1 VLEKENGQLITS
13 KVYLIGH
20 NGYLGSNLYSHLKA
34 LGLVIS
40 TIDTRNLDY
49 LKHRL
54 NHDDVV
60 IDCSRIRD
68 FSEECLKKD
77 VFFTSKLLRWVIE
90 NQARYF
96 RIGSTLELDSINRE
110 KSYVQWSRDRSKAI
124 QISGKQ
130 SQLFVLLVPNIYG
143 GKGSSSII
151 DTLCEEYRS
160 GKRLKLAEPE
170 NFVDFLSIQ
179 NFQSFVHRCALSQS
193 TPDSRFVIV
202 TSGLKYE
209 IGSIQN
215 YLYTKNPND
224 LNSKP
229 VEYPESYSKSL
240 VTDTIQVYMGLC

>member
-1 VLEKENGQLITS
+1 MLEKENGQVITS

-20 NGYLGSNLYSHLKA
+20 NGYLGSNLFSYLKA

-49 LKHRL
+49 LKYQL
-54 NHDDVV
+54 NQDDVV
-60 IDCSRIRD
+60 LDCSRIRD
-68 FSEECLKKD
+68 FSEESLKRD
-77 VFFTSKLLRWVIE
+77 NFFTSELLRWVIN

-96 RIGSTLELDSINRE
+96 RIGSTLEIDSISSENA
-110 KSYVQWSRDRSKAI
+110 YVQWSRDRSKAI

-151 DTLCEEYRS
+151 DMLCEQYRS
-160 GKRLKLAEPE
+160 GIRLNLAEPK
-170 NFVDFLSIQ
+170 NFSDFLSIQ
-179 NFQSFVHRCALSQS
+179 NFQSFVHRCVLNQS

-209 IGSIQN
+209 IGSLQN
-215 YLYTKNPND
+215 YLYTKNLYD
-224 LNSKP
+224 LNSIP
-229 VEYPESYSKSL
+229 VEYPESYSKAL
-240 VTDTIQVYMGLC
+240 VTDSIQVYMGLC